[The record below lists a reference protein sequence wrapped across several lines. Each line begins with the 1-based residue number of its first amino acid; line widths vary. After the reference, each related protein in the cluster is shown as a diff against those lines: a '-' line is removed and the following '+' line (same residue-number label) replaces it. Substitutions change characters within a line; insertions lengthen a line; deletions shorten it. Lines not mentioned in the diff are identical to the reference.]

1 MALVKGTNSYVTVAE
16 AEEYFADRLN
26 ATAWL
31 TAEDSQKS
39 QALVTATTMLDNLDW
54 AGAAVNPS
62 QSLAFPRNAEYFD
75 PRVGMM
81 ITSVSIV
88 PERILHATFE
98 QAYHLLNNDDLLD
111 NTGLIKNLSVGSVNL
126 GIIRPASKMPM
137 TVKRLIKPLLVN
149 SNLSNSWWRAN

>member
-16 AEEYFADRLN
+16 AEVYFADRLN

-31 TAEDSQKS
+31 SAEDSQKS
-39 QALVTATTMLDNLDW
+39 QALITATSMLDNLDW
-54 AGAAVNPS
+54 AGAAVSMS

-75 PRVGMM
+75 PRLGSMVM
-81 ITSVSIV
+81 SSSII
-88 PERILHATFE
+88 PSRILQATCE

-126 GIIRPASKMPM
+126 GIIRPASKMPI